1 MATPQGSQTLWRANL
16 TVACG
21 TALSR
26 ATGLIRIIIFGAMI
40 GQTALAD
47 AYDAANNA
55 PNVVYELLLGGILA
69 ASLVPLFTRYIQD
82 GDDEAVNAI
91 SSVAVVALAAITTL
105 ALIASPLIFRVFSLH
120 PASEIDVALFRSTGT
135 NLTRL
140 FVVQIFFY
148 GLTAIASAILNS
160 KRRFFAAAWT
170 PVIAN
175 VVTIFA
181 LLAIPR
187 TTSMKPPTMGE
198 VAGNNSLR
206 WLLGLGS
213 TSGII
218 AMTMFMVVALA
229 RSGSKLRWNL
239 DLKHPAVKKLI
250 RLSGWAMGYV
260 VANQIALVV
269 IKNLASPGSGNVDA
283 YSKAYTFFSL
293 PHGLLAVS
301 IATTFVPDLAR
312 AAVNLDTVRFHEKFI
327 SGVRLTALVTIPAA
341 FGMFVLARPLVAM
354 LLQHGSFDSSATQN
368 TARALTGLSIGLA
381 GFSVYLFVLRGFYA
395 NNDTR
400 TPFLIN
406 LFENFLNIVFAIL
419 LVKRFDVLGLGL
431 AFSLA
436 YLISAVVAL
445 FVMQRESPGFK
456 AASLLVGLVPML
468 LSALVM
474 AIGVRFGSR
483 LLADHTAPVGLDATT
498 QVFSG
503 LIVGVI
509 IYWAMLYLF
518 GVNEVRK
525 FLSRKLDR

>member
-16 TVACG
+16 IVACG

-26 ATGLIRIIIFGAMI
+26 MTGLIRIIIFGAMI

-82 GDDEAVNAI
+82 GDDEAVSAI
-91 SSVAVVALAAITTL
+91 SSVAVVVLAAIATL
-105 ALIASPLIFRVFSLH
+105 AMFASPIIFRVFSLN
-120 PASEIDVALFRSTGT
+120 PASDIDVELFRATGT

-170 PVIAN
+170 PVVAN
-175 VVTIFA
+175 IVTIFT
-181 LLAIPR
+181 LLAIPQV
-187 TTSMKPPTMGE
+187 TSMKPPTIGE
-198 VAGNNSLR
+198 LAANYSLQL
-206 WLLGLGS
+206 LLGLGS

-218 AMTMFMVVALA
+218 AMTIFMVVALS
-229 RSGSKLRWNL
+229 RSGTKLIWNF
-239 DLKHPAVKKLI
+239 DLKHPAVKQLI
-250 RLSGWAMGYV
+250 RLSGWAVGYV
-260 VANQIALVV
+260 VANQISLVV

-312 AAVNLDTVRFHEKFI
+312 AAANLDIAKFHEKFV
-327 SGVRLTALVTIPAA
+327 SGIRLTALVTIPAA
-341 FGMFVLARPLVAM
+341 LGMFVLARPLVAM
-354 LLQHGSFDSSATQN
+354 LLQHGNFDSSATQN
-368 TARALTGLSIGLA
+368 TARALSGLAVGLA
-381 GFSVYLFVLRGFYA
+381 GFSIYLFVLRGFYA

-400 TPFLIN
+400 TPFWIN
-406 LFENFLNIVFAIL
+406 LVENFLNIVFAIL
-419 LVKRFDVLGLGL
+419 LVTRFDVLGLGL

-436 YLISAVVAL
+436 YLASAFIAL
-445 FVMQRESPGFK
+445 WMMQKKSPGFN
-456 AASLLVGLVPML
+456 ANSLLSGLIPIL
-468 LSALVM
+468 ISACVM
-474 AIGVRFGSR
+474 AICMKLG
-483 LLADHTAPVGLDATT
+483 LLQFTNHVSAVGLNATT

-503 LIVGVI
+503 LLIGGI
-509 IYWAMLYLF
+509 IYVALLYLF
-518 GVNEVRK
+518 RVREVREL
-525 FLSRKLDR
+525 FSR